1 MLEIELTRLTRPGF
15 IPVCGDSA
23 HGSSELVGWYNVRA
37 AAGTANILEE
47 FEFEDLAKVD
57 MTSHRE
63 LEVPCVAVVHT
74 DEDGRKSLA
83 VRYLLVNHSSKY
95 QYTLELSTGYGSA
108 RLDNLVKEQLTRM
121 GDLWTD
127 ALN

>member
-1 MLEIELTRLTRPGF
+1 MMEIELTRLERPKF

-57 MTSHRE
+57 MTRHQE
-63 LEVPCVAVVHT
+63 MEVPCAVVVYT
-74 DEDGRKSLA
+74 DEDGYKSLA
-83 VRYLLVNHSSKY
+83 VRYLLINHSNKY
-95 QYTLELSTGYGSA
+95 KYTLELSVGYGSA
-108 RLDNLVKEQLTRM
+108 RLDNLVMEQLTRM